1 MLLVTGEK
9 GYIMKSSRVLCI
21 AVGAAL
27 IGLAGCASQP
37 QYSAEK
43 VNGMQLCNADAMA
56 QVEQDAKKNDRQVI
70 WGSCP
75 TWTLRPT

>member
-1 MLLVTGEK
+1 
-9 GYIMKSSRVLCI
+9 MKSSRVLCI

-75 TWTLRPT
+75 TWPLRPT